1 MCPSWLLLLQAMST
15 ESRDLINLVEKLRQE
30 QEFVSFYKSQIRQSV
45 QDLNTCCDNV
55 FHSLWLSHT
64 LSYGLHMVL
73 THHLHCFEWSLALE
87 QAKDVEFVNASKV
100 LKSHTFVERYSTF
113 LSSFHS
119 DPKLLSEILYLAE
132 SEGLDCNWLVSDLM
146 SVVYGHCVFH
156 KDHILFLQLMRE
168 LLKKH
173 ISCCDSPKD
182 LFSGV
187 ESVFNKVLSEYCS
200 QLVELRTFLTEVLQE
215 PIMAVL
221 NHTEYLEYDINKAG
235 NRIQQTS
242 ELTGTLI
249 DSSVFLFTE
258 DLDSSCEQLAKLAMQ
273 FLTSLS
279 RMLSQ
284 LPLSFKWLLGSL
296 KTLVRQKWPKISPP
310 DIRRPI
316 SDAVFGSIFSS
327 AIVNPD
333 SCGILNP
340 QIVITPVGRYN
351 LTQITS
357 VLQGCAW
364 ILDKPSGSKYPI
376 HKVVKR
382 MDVVCN
388 IE

>member
-1 MCPSWLLLLQAMST
+1 MST

-30 QEFVSFYKSQIRQSV
+30 QEFVSFYKNQIRQSV

-55 FHSLWLSHT
+55 FHSLWLCHS

-87 QAKDVEFVNASKV
+87 QAKDVEFINASKV
-100 LKSHTFVERYSTF
+100 LKSHVFVERYSKF

-119 DPKLLSEILYLAE
+119 DPKLLSAILYLAE

-146 SVVYGHCVFH
+146 SVVYGHCVFQ
-156 KDHILFLQLMRE
+156 KDHSLFLQLMRE
-168 LLKKH
+168 LLKQH
-173 ISCCDSPKD
+173 VEYCDSPKE

-187 ESVFNKVLSEYCS
+187 ESVFNKVLSEYCTH
-200 QLVELRTFLTEVLQE
+200 LVELRTFLTEVLQE

-221 NHTEYLEYDINKAG
+221 SHGDYLEYDVNKAG
-235 NRIQQTS
+235 NRFQQMS
-242 ELTGTLI
+242 ELTGTLV
-249 DSSVFLFTE
+249 DSSVFLFSE
-258 DLDSSCEQLAKLAMQ
+258 DLDSSCEQLAKYAML
-273 FLTSLS
+273 FLTNLS
-279 RMLSQ
+279 RMSSQ
-284 LPLSFKWLLGSL
+284 FPLSLKWLMGSL
-296 KTLVRQKWPKISPP
+296 KALVRQKWPGISPA
-310 DIRRPI
+310 DIRRPV
-316 SDAVFGSIFSS
+316 SDALFGSILSS

-340 QIVITPVGRYN
+340 QIVISPVGRYN
-351 LTQITS
+351 LSQITS

-364 ILDKPSGSKYPI
+364 ISDKPSSSKYPI

-382 MDVVCN
+382 MDVVGHVRSCE
-388 IE
+388 ISL